1 MTQAQPMVF
10 LVDVD
15 DTLLAAHLDAHR
27 PRVDLVPPRR
37 RQRGGRGLSLHRQL
51 RHRPAAITL
60 SRQPLPTFDRSRYA
74 SAEDV
79 ARGAY
84 VMADPPKG
92 SPEII
97 LIASGG
103 EVAIAVGAYETL
115 TAEGLR
121 VRVVSMSSW
130 DVFEE
135 QPQSYRDSVLP
146 PPLSVRIAIEQSSVI
161 GWDRYVGPARRRV

>member
-15 DTLLAAHLDAHR
+15 NTLLAAHSMRAVPGLTLFRSADANEVVGAYR
-27 PRVDLVPPRR
+27 CIM
-37 RQRGGRGLSLHRQL
+37 QL

-60 SRQPLPTFDRSRYA
+60 SRQPLPTFDRNRYA
-74 SAEDV
+74 SAEGV
-79 ARGAY
+79 AGGAY

-97 LIASGG
+97 LIATGG
-103 EVAIAVGAYETL
+103 EVAIAIGAYETL

-121 VRVVSMSSW
+121 DAWCQCRRGMSSRRSRNLIATARCRRRS
-130 DVFEE
+130 
-135 QPQSYRDSVLP
+135 PCAS
-146 PPLSVRIAIEQSSVI
+146 PLSR
-161 GWDRYVGPARRRV
+161 AR